1 MGAGLAD
8 GQGAGP
14 PLGPT
19 GCVLDRRMVALMER
33 KNTIRTILSKIP
45 EESVKDAEVASLF
58 FASQERLEFQ

>member
-1 MGAGLAD
+1 
-8 GQGAGP
+8 
-14 PLGPT
+14 
-19 GCVLDRRMVALMER
+19 MER